1 MKLQQTYSQLGYYKK
16 ENIMAKP
23 LGIVAMLTLL
33 ISGPALAD
41 NHIDKSDIKTVEFTK
56 TQIFFKMKD
65 ESIYKG
71 DLIRPRSCPIQARGV
86 KYAFNEEIQNSFVV
100 FHKAGFQTCKFKNVE
115 RLA

>member
-1 MKLQQTYSQLGYYKK
+1 
-16 ENIMAKP
+16 MAKP

-71 DLIRPRSCPIQARGV
+71 DLIRPRSCPIQSRGV
-86 KYAFNEEIQNSFVV
+86 KYGFNDEIHNSFVV
-100 FHKAGFQTCKFKNVE
+100 FHNAGFQTCKFKNVE

>member
-1 MKLQQTYSQLGYYKK
+1 
-16 ENIMAKP
+16 MAKP

-71 DLIRPRSCPIQARGV
+71 DLIKLPYHKVSKIQR
-86 KYAFNEEIQNSFVV
+86 YTI
-100 FHKAGFQTCKFKNVE
+100 
-115 RLA
+115 RL